1 VISLLYKEQIFFN
14 IIEIY
19 LPRRRS
25 LFLAYICSAK
35 IIKLK
40 ENIMKLLK
48 KSSMTALLG
57 LFALSLA
64 VSAPVKAET
73 NPFETKSIVTIVVE
87 EANGKC
93 GEGKA
98 DAKGKCGEGK
108 AAKKGKCGE
117 GKCGESKKAKKGK
130 CGEGKCGEG
139 KKAKK
144 GKCGEGKC
152 GEGKK
157 AKKGKCG
164 EGKCG
169 ENKAKAKKCGG

>member
-1 VISLLYKEQIFFN
+1 
-14 IIEIY
+14 
-19 LPRRRS
+19 
-25 LFLAYICSAK
+25 
-35 IIKLK
+35 
-40 ENIMKLLK
+40 MKLLK

-73 NPFETKSIVTIVVE
+73 NPFETKSIVTIVAE
-87 EANGKC
+87 EAAGKC

-98 DAKGKCGEGK
+98 E
-108 AAKKGKCGE
+108 
-117 GKCGESKKAKKGK
+117 KKGK

-169 ENKAKAKKCGG
+169 EGKKAKKGK

>member
-1 VISLLYKEQIFFN
+1 
-14 IIEIY
+14 
-19 LPRRRS
+19 

-73 NPFETKSIVTIVVE
+73 NPFETQSIVTIVAE
-87 EANGKC
+87 EATSKCGEGKDAKKGKC
-93 GEGKA
+93 GEGKCGEGKT
-98 DAKGKCGEGK
+98 AKKGKCGEGKCGEGK

-117 GKCGESKKAKKGK
+117 GKCGEGKA
-130 CGEGKCGEG
+130 
-139 KKAKK
+139 AKK

>member
-1 VISLLYKEQIFFN
+1 VISLLYKEQFFFN

-19 LPRRRS
+19 LPCRRS

-73 NPFETKSIVTIVVE
+73 NPFETKSIVTIVAE
-87 EANGKC
+87 EAKAGKC
-93 GEGKA
+93 GEGKCGESKK
-98 DAKGKCGEGK
+98 AKAGKCGEGK
-108 AAKKGKCGE
+108 CGESKKAKAGKCGEGKCGESKKAKKGKCGE

-130 CGEGKCGEG
+130 CGEGKCGES
-139 KKAKK
+139 KT
-144 GKCGEGKC
+144 
-152 GEGKK
+152 
-157 AKKGKCG
+157 
-164 EGKCG
+164 
-169 ENKAKAKKCGG
+169 KAKKCGG

>member
-1 VISLLYKEQIFFN
+1 
-14 IIEIY
+14 
-19 LPRRRS
+19 

-73 NPFETKSIVTIVVE
+73 NPFETQSIVTIVAE
-87 EANGKC
+87 EATSKC
-93 GEGKA
+93 GEGK
-98 DAKGKCGEGK
+98 D
-108 AAKKGKCGE
+108 
-117 GKCGESKKAKKGK
+117 AKKGK

-139 KKAKK
+139 KTAKKGKCGEGKDAKKGKCGEGKCGEGKAAKK